1 MPALINVRKVNNGM
15 HARKPY
21 FKLTLKEDFV
31 PNLNGKR
38 MAGKNYAECSISN
51 LVIYVFFAGVSWVW
65 Q

>member
-1 MPALINVRKVNNGM
+1 M